1 MRTIALEEHF
11 ATLGFMEGPG
21 RRLKEQ
27 AKAALAH
34 PKVAAGYARLVEAL
48 CDLGEGR
55 VAAMDEAG
63 IDVQVLSLTS
73 PGVEQLDAPEAVAIA
88 REANDFLTE
97 AVRRYPDRLAG
108 FAALPTPAP
117 EAAAEELE
125 RTVLGKGFVGAMI
138 NGHSR
143 GRYLDDPFFRPI
155 LERAE
160 ALGVPIYLHPTP
172 PPRAV
177 VEASYAGA
185 FAPGV
190 TEGLAAAAWGW
201 HVETATHVLRLI
213 LGGAFDRFPGLQ
225 LVVGHMGEGLPFFLP
240 RLELAMPEALTKLE
254 RPVGDYL
261 RGNVH
266 YTFGGFNWTQA
277 FLDLVLQVGVER
289 VMFSADHPYA
299 SMEEACAFLDGLTV
313 SPADRER
320 IAHGNAER
328 LLGL

>member
-1 MRTIALEEHF
+1 MRTIALEEHY
-11 ATLGFMEGPG
+11 ATEAFMEGPG

-27 AKAALAH
+27 AEAARAH
-34 PKVAAGYARLVEAL
+34 PKVAAGYARLVEGL

-63 IDVQVLSLTS
+63 VDVQVLSLTS
-73 PGVEQLDAPEAVAIA
+73 PGVEQLDATEAVALA
-88 REANDFLTE
+88 REANDALAE
-97 AVRRYPDRLAG
+97 AVRRHPGRFAG

-117 EAAAEELE
+117 EAAAGELE
-125 RTVLGKGFVGAMI
+125 RAVGDHGFVGALV
-138 NGHSR
+138 NGHT
-143 GRYLDDPFFRPI
+143 GGHYLDDRYFWPI

-160 ALGVPIYLHPTP
+160 ALGVPLYLHPTP
-172 PPRAV
+172 PPRPV
-177 VEASYAGA
+177 VEASYAGD

-190 TEGLAAAAWGW
+190 AEGLATAAWGW

-213 LGGAFDRFPGLQ
+213 LGGAFDRYPGLQ

-240 RLELAMPEALTKLE
+240 RLELALPKEVTRLD

-261 RGNVH
+261 RENVH

-277 FLDLVLQVGVER
+277 FLELLLQVGAAR
-289 VMFSADHPYA
+289 IMFSTDHPYA
-299 SMEEACAFLDGLTV
+299 SMEEARAFLDGLPV
-313 SPADRER
+313 GPAERER